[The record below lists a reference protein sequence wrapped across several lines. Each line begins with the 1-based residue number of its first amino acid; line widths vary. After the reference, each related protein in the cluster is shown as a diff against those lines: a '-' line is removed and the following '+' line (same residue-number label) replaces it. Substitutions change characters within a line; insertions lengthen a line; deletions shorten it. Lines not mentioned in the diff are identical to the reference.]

1 MTLVIRMASVAVTL
15 VVVMLHGSMWPWCS
29 RVLFNGGLVPV
40 TQKKKKKR
48 KSVDCVVK
56 TLMGKIINLGTNDVS
71 VSFQM
76 VPLSVFD
83 AFCQMSSVTAF
94 GLN

>member
-1 MTLVIRMASVAVTL
+1 
-15 VVVMLHGSMWPWCS
+15 MLHESKWPSCS
-29 RVLFNGGLVPV
+29 RMLFNGGQVPV
-40 TQKKKKKR
+40 TKKKKKKG

-56 TLMGKIINLGTNDVS
+56 ILMGKIINLDTNDVP

>member
-1 MTLVIRMASVAVTL
+1 MVFPHVIQWGT
-15 VVVMLHGSMWPWCS
+15 
-29 RVLFNGGLVPV
+29 GLCYK
-40 TQKKKKKR
+40 KKKKKR

-56 TLMGKIINLGTNDVS
+56 ILMGKIINLDTNDVP

-83 AFCQMSSVTAF
+83 AFCQMSSITAF

>member
-1 MTLVIRMASVAVTL
+1 MVFPRVIQWGTGPCYSKK
-15 VVVMLHGSMWPWCS
+15 
-29 RVLFNGGLVPV
+29 
-40 TQKKKKKR
+40 KKKKKR

-56 TLMGKIINLGTNDVS
+56 TLMGKIINLDTNDVP

>member
-1 MTLVIRMASVAVTL
+1 M
-15 VVVMLHGSMWPWCS
+15 
-29 RVLFNGGLVPV
+29 
-40 TQKKKKKR
+40 
-48 KSVDCVVK
+48 
-56 TLMGKIINLGTNDVS
+56 MGIMFVSYNIIIPAYNLDTNDVP